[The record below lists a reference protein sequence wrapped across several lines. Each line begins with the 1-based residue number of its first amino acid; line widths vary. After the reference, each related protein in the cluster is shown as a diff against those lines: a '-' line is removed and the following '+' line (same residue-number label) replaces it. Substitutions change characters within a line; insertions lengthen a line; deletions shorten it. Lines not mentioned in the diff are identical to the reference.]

1 MVEVVVDQKRA
12 PLPPVD
18 PDVKIPE
25 AVKRRA
31 AAVDAYYAAN
41 GQNASLP
48 SEPRSDE
55 VPTPQAVDAIPP
67 ASPPA
72 ALSDAPTVAPVEQTV
87 EPAPVPVD
95 LPNPLNLDLKQLDPN
110 DASWQKRFLDMQ
122 GRYSAA
128 QKTIGEMQ
136 EQMTQLGDELL
147 QSRRPL
153 PQSQP
158 AAPLQSQQY
167 LTDRDVQNYGTDL
180 IDFTQRAAIQAV
192 QPRLQYLQGENEDL
206 RQQLQRETRVRL
218 DMLVESEMPN
228 YREIDSNPRWHQW
241 LRLPEPYSGR
251 IRQEL
256 LNDAIAAASAPRVL
270 SFFKGFLAEEQALGH
285 SQPVPA
291 SQPAAPPREPA
302 VSLAS
307 LAAPGRAR
315 PAGGGDTSL
324 PTEKP
329 FYTRAQIKQNYR
341 DHQQGRW
348 IGREADWDRLERD
361 MIAAPLEGRVR

>member
-1 MVEVVVDQKRA
+1 MVEITVDQKRA
-12 PLPPVD
+12 ALPPVD

-25 AVKRRA
+25 AIKRRA

-41 GQNASLP
+41 GQTSSLP
-48 SEPRSDE
+48 PQPSQAVEAPPAQAAEPIPSPAAFSEP
-55 VPTPQAVDAIPP
+55 
-67 ASPPA
+67 
-72 ALSDAPTVAPVEQTV
+72 PVEQAA
-87 EPAPVPVD
+87 EPPAVPVE

-122 GRYSAA
+122 GRYSAS
-128 QKTIGEMQ
+128 QKTIGELQ

-147 QSRRPL
+147 QSRRPP
-153 PQSQP
+153 PQQRSQT
-158 AAPLQSQQY
+158 APQPQQY

-206 RQQLQRETRVRL
+206 RQQLQREARVRL
-218 DMLVESEMPN
+218 DMLVEAALPN
-228 YREIDSNPRWHQW
+228 YREIDNNPRWHAW
-241 LRLPEPYSGR
+241 LRLPDPFSGR
-251 IRQEL
+251 IRQEI

-270 SFFKGFLAEEQALGH
+270 SFFKGFLSEESALGH
-285 SQPVPA
+285 LKSEPA
-291 SQPAAPPREPA
+291 PQPAAPPREPA
-302 VSLAS
+302 VDLTS

-324 PTEKP
+324 PSEKP
-329 FYTRAQIKQNYR
+329 FYTRASIKQNYR

-348 IGREADWDRLERD
+348 VGREAEWNRLERD

>member
-1 MVEVVVDQKRA
+1 MVDVTVDQKRA
-12 PLPPVD
+12 PLPPID
-18 PDVKIPE
+18 PDVKIPDS
-25 AVKRRA
+25 VKKRA

-41 GQNASLP
+41 GQTSLP
-48 SEPRSDE
+48 AFESQPSQAVE
-55 VPTPQAVDAIPP
+55 VPPAQAVEPTP
-67 ASPPA
+67 PPA
-72 ALSDAPTVAPVEQTV
+72 ASSDMPTDIPVEQAA
-87 EPAPVPVD
+87 EPASVE
-95 LPNPLNLDLKQLDPN
+95 LPNPLGLDLKQLDPN

-122 GRYSAA
+122 GRYSAS

-147 QSRRPL
+147 QLRRPS
-153 PQSQP
+153 PQQRPQAP
-158 AAPLQSQQY
+158 AQSQQY

-206 RQQLQRETRVRL
+206 RQQLAREARMRL
-218 DMLVESEMPN
+218 DMLVEAAIPN

-241 LRLPEPYSGR
+241 LRLPDPYSGR

-256 LNDAIAAASAPRVL
+256 MNDAIAAASATRVL
-270 SFFKGFLAEEQALGH
+270 SFFKGFLAEDQALGH
-285 SQPVPA
+285 SQPEPA

-302 VSLAS
+302 VPLAS

-324 PTEKP
+324 PSDKP

-341 DHQQGRW
+341 EHQQGRW
-348 IGREADWDRLERD
+348 VGREAEWKRLERELV
-361 MIAAPLEGRVR
+361 AAPLGGRVR